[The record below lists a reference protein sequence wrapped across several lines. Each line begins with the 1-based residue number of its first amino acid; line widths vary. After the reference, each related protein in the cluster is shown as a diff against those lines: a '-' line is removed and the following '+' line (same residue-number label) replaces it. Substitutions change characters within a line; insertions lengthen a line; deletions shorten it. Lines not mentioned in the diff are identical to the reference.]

1 MSPILLL
8 CQVLVVLNRH
18 ILLHIELW
26 KYLGDDYLVA
36 LGAIEVDVCRV
47 SFPVLILLHLL
58 IEVVDGMMNVNVQ
71 IRGDLG
77 ENFFRLTL

>member
-1 MSPILLL
+1 
-8 CQVLVVLNRH
+8 
-18 ILLHIELW
+18 
-26 KYLGDDYLVA
+26 
-36 LGAIEVDVCRV
+36 
-47 SFPVLILLHLL
+47 VLILLHLL

>member
-26 KYLGDDYLVA
+26 KYLGDNDLVS
-36 LGAIEVDVCRV
+36 LGAVEVDVCRV
-47 SFPVLILLHLL
+47 RFPVLILLHLL
-58 IEVVDGMMNVNVQ
+58 IEVVDCMMNVNVQ